1 MEQPSLDALAERI
14 ARIGRRDTATSVS
27 PAAPAEQ
34 VNRLTALIDQ
44 AVARMSQEISSV
56 ESRTADTIAR
66 SELRAAKALDSV
78 AVWLEK
84 RDLRDTELE
93 QRLESRDAGMTR
105 TMGLLVSKLEEI
117 DGRLQREP
125 ALQSTE
131 MRETLQTIGQ
141 RLDHVGRMTK
151 NEQESPAVVAALRDL
166 DQRMQQLSQQLNDVV
181 SQPRPTVCDQTETL
195 TRLESQLVD
204 ILGAVKTSRSH
215 EARALYD
222 EPSQAERDMA
232 SAIDE
237 IAARQRKLDNEE
249 EIFARNT
256 ERALSDLKREVGTL
270 ASRFA
275 DPAGSVASRNEVRAE
290 IAAIGHALHDLAPR
304 RQVNN
309 VEMALRDLAA
319 KVEASRSEGT
329 RESLLAPIERLLTD
343 IRLNLESFRDTD
355 ALDQINARLSSL
367 QKQMDATGQ
376 NTHDSAATDALSRQ
390 LGEIRSLLADGSSGP
405 ALNAI
410 EDRLADIGARLDD
423 VVERSP
429 SRERD
434 PDIADAIHEIRT
446 LLDRADPSRAIAEV
460 ENKLAARMQEH
471 SRAMEARFVAR
482 ESEIGQSKAVTG
494 MVDRLSN
501 RLDAIQTALDSK
513 DDHQDDF
520 ARIVRQVEM
529 LEDKI
534 DSLPDRNGDQQEEFA
549 RIARQMAMLEDKI
562 DSLPDRNGDHTAIA
576 EMVRQLALKVEAVES
591 RLPDVMGL
599 AEIVHKLA
607 DQVDTAMKA
616 SPSTHVDLAPFEAQI
631 AAIAARL
638 DRPMEGD
645 AALPA
650 LEKAVHDLFSQME
663 SLKLGGAETASAAA
677 REAVDSA
684 LSALSPANFAA
695 AANEG
700 VAALASDIQA
710 MRNQQNEADLR
721 SQHTLAS
728 VHDTLAKI
736 VDRLAML
743 ETDIAEARSPM
754 PEAEAAYDPAPIA
767 MDYNAPSR
775 FGGAPVAYDVPEFD
789 PEQGMQNELSLQ
801 DEEDEQDQAYQEQLR
816 QEQAYRDHVYQ
827 EQLRQEQ
834 LAQQQLAQEQLNYEQ
849 PTQEQLYQEPPRQE
863 PGFQMQPYQETNL
876 PSLSAEN
883 APELP
888 KAPVEPIM
896 FENPAMA
903 EPAPSQSSSAAL
915 VASMR
920 QALAQPQPP
929 VGASAEPPAL
939 GADKNAASGFA
950 PDSSLDAD
958 MPLEPGT
965 GQPKRMISD
974 ELAALLDEP
983 LDGSASPRNDFL
995 ALARQAI
1002 SGAPPAPQ
1010 DPKEAAKAA
1019 KLAAKAAKKSKSA
1032 RTDHISTTELAGTPK
1047 AAKSRKVVPL
1057 LGAAAVMA
1065 AATVGGVMW
1074 MRTPN
1079 GDALIQTN
1087 AIGDMMMPSSNAEE
1101 QALPEKPAK
1110 PVKQVLVAP
1119 ENAPSTSQEPEAP
1132 AAANPAPT
1140 PRKIDTTASIDPAR
1154 EASATLAAPND
1165 ASAINAFAQW
1175 PTGQAIETADV
1186 AQMKKT
1192 MMALAEKGDAAA
1204 QYDLGVRLAEGRGM
1218 EPDLKSAVKWLEKA
1232 AKQGLAPAQFRIG
1245 SMYREGKGVAANNER
1260 ALDWFKRAAQRGNAR
1275 AMHNLAVVLAEGVG
1289 GAPDYAGAGEWFRKA
1304 AEYGI
1309 KDSQYNVA
1317 ILYARGLGLPQ
1328 DLSEAYR
1335 WFDAAAKQG
1344 DADAGKKRDELISR
1358 IDANKLALVKEEA
1371 SAFIAKPLDPVAND
1385 VIVPSYTGAPTAEVK
1400 RDAGKKN

>member
-14 ARIGRRDTATSVS
+14 ARIGRRDTATALS
-27 PAAPAEQ
+27 PPAPVEQ
-34 VNRLTALIDQ
+34 VNRLTVLIDQ
-44 AVARMSQEISSV
+44 AVSRMAQEMSSV
-56 ESRTADTIAR
+56 ESRTAENIAR

-93 QRLESRDAGMTR
+93 QRLDSRDAGMTK
-105 TMGLLVSKLEEI
+105 TIELLVSRLE
-117 DGRLQREP
+117 DLDTRLMREP
-125 ALQSTE
+125 TLQSAE
-131 MRETLQTIGQ
+131 MREALDTIGQ
-141 RLDHVGRMTK
+141 RLDRVGRLPQ
-151 NEQESPAVVAALRDL
+151 NEQDTPAITAALRDL
-166 DQRMQQLSQQLNDVV
+166 DRRMQELGQQLTEVAT
-181 SQPRPTVCDQTETL
+181 QPRRVACDQTETL
-195 TRLESQLVD
+195 TRLESQLSE
-204 ILGAVKTSRSH
+204 ILGAVKTPPSH
-215 EARALYD
+215 ETRSAYA
-222 EPSQAERDMA
+222 EPSRAERDMA
-232 SAIDE
+232 SAIDD
-237 IAARQRKLDNEE
+237 IAARQRKLDSEE
-249 EIFARNT
+249 DAFARNT

-275 DPAGSVASRNEVRAE
+275 DPAGNVASRNEVRAE
-290 IAAIGHALHDLAPR
+290 IAAISHALHDLAPR

-319 KVEASRSEGT
+319 KVEASRNEGT

-367 QKQMDATGQ
+367 QKQMDAAGRNAQ
-376 NTHDSAATDALSRQ
+376 DSGATDALTRQ
-390 LGEIRSLLADGSSGP
+390 LGEIRQLLANGSSSP

-410 EDRLADIGARLDD
+410 EDRLADIGARLED
-423 VVERSP
+423 VVELSP

-434 PDIADAIHEIRT
+434 SDIADAINEVRT

-460 ENKLAARMQEH
+460 ETKLAARMQEH

-494 MVDRLSN
+494 MVDSLSN
-501 RLDAIQTALDSK
+501 RLDAIQTALNTSG
-513 DDHQDDF
+513 DHSEDF
-520 ARIVRQVEM
+520 DRIARQVAL
-529 LEDKI
+529 LEEKI
-534 DSLPDRNGDQQEEFA
+534 DTIPDRHGDQQEEFE
-549 RIARQMAMLEDKI
+549 RIARQVALLERKI
-562 DSLPDRNGDHTAIA
+562 DSIPDRQGDHSAIA
-576 EMVRQLALKVEAVES
+576 DMVRQLAVKVEAVES
-591 RLPDVMGL
+591 RLPDVLGL
-599 AEIVHKLA
+599 ADIVHKLA
-607 DQVDTAMKA
+607 DQVDTALA
-616 SPSTHVDLAPFEAQI
+616 ATPSAAVDLAPFEAQI

-638 DRPMEGD
+638 DRPMESN

-650 LEKAVHDLFSQME
+650 LEKAVNDLFSQIE
-663 SLKLGGAETASAAA
+663 SLKIGGAETASAAA

-684 LSALSPANFAA
+684 LSALSPASFAA

-710 MRNQQNEADLR
+710 MRNQQNEADQR
-721 SQHTLAS
+721 SQQTLAS

-754 PEAEAAYDPAPIA
+754 PQAEAEYDPAPIA
-767 MDYNAPSR
+767 MDHNAPSR
-775 FGGAPVAYDVPEFD
+775 FGAAPAAYAAPDVDSVQDMPQSSFAQETPID
-789 PEQGMQNELSLQ
+789 PEEAYQRELL
-801 DEEDEQDQAYQEQLR
+801 EEKERQERAYQE
-816 QEQAYRDHVYQ
+816 YVYQ
-827 EQLRQEQ
+827 EQLRQQQLQDEQ
-834 LAQQQLAQEQLNYEQ
+834 LFQEQPQ
-849 PTQEQLYQEPPRQE
+849 QE
-863 PGFQMQPYQETNL
+863 PGFQMQPYQEPAMPAL
-876 PSLSAEN
+876 PADQ
-883 APELP
+883 APEQP
-888 KAPVEPIM
+888 QFPVEPIM
-896 FENPAMA
+896 FESPAMA
-903 EPAPSQSSSAAL
+903 EQAQTQNSSAAL

-920 QALAQPQPP
+920 QQLARPVQPEPP
-929 VGASAEPPAL
+929 VGASAEPP
-939 GADKNAASGFA
+939 SFT
-950 PDSSLDAD
+950 PDPDPSLDAD
-958 MPLEPGT
+958 IPLEPGT

-983 LDGSASPRNDFL
+983 LDGPASPRNDFL
-995 ALARQAI
+995 ALARQAM
-1002 SGAPPAPQ
+1002 SGPPAETL

-1019 KLAAKAAKKSKSA
+1019 KAAAKAAKNTKTA
-1032 RTDHISTTELAGTPK
+1032 RSNRISTTELAGTPK
-1047 AAKSRKVVPL
+1047 ATKSRKIVPL

-1074 MRTPN
+1074 IRASN
-1079 GDALIQTN
+1079 GEALIQTN
-1087 AIGDMMMPSSNAEE
+1087 AIGE
-1101 QALPEKPAK
+1101 ALQPTGSVEDQTFPEKP
-1110 PVKQVLVAP
+1110 VATP
-1119 ENAPSTSQEPEAP
+1119 KAAATSAEPAAVP
-1132 AAANPAPT
+1132 AAAPA
-1140 PRKIDTTASIDPAR
+1140 PRKIDTTASIDPVK
-1154 EASATLAAPND
+1154 EAAAAVAAPGD

-1175 PTGQAIETADV
+1175 PTGQTIETTDV
-1186 AQMKKT
+1186 ADQKKT

-1218 EPDLKSAVKWLEKA
+1218 TADPKTAIKWLEKA

-1328 DLSEAYR
+1328 DLGEAYR

-1344 DADAGKKRDELISR
+1344 DADAGKKRDELSGR
-1358 IDANKLALVKEEA
+1358 IDANKLAVVKEEA
-1371 SAFIAKPLDPVAND
+1371 AAFVARPLDPAAND
-1385 VIVPSYTGAPTAEVK
+1385 VIVPSYAGAPAAPAK
-1400 RDAGKKN
+1400 QASGKKN